1 MARRRSKPTPKK
13 LREFLELLAGN
24 GNVTVSAEAC
34 NLNRRELYRRRDEDE
49 EFAAAWDAAMEEA
62 TDHLEAEARRR
73 AVEGLV
79 QKKFDKDGCP
89 VIDPETGQQYFERA
103 YSDTLLIFLLKGARP
118 EKFRDRQQLEHT
130 GPGGEALPAPAV
142 VNVYIP
148 HNGRD
153 VPPTQEGG

>member
-34 NLNRRELYRRRDEDE
+34 NLNRRELYRRRDEDG
-49 EFAAAWDAAMEEA
+49 EFAAEWDAAMDEA
-62 TDHLEAEARRR
+62 ADHLEAEARRR
-73 AVEGLV
+73 ATEGLV
-79 QKKFDKDGCP
+79 QKKFDKDGLP
-89 VIDPETGQQYFERA
+89 VIDPETGEQYFERS

-118 EKFRDRQQLEHT
+118 EVYRDRQQLEHV
-130 GPGGEALPAPAV
+130 GKDGEALPAQAV
-142 VNVYIP
+142 VNVYVP

-153 VPPTQEGG
+153 EAPE